1 VRQFSPSKKQTAD
14 FTSQF
19 FFADDALD
27 RIYAIA
33 PYNARGQR
41 TMRNGDDGIFSE
53 TLKDGSTAGSHQ
65 MLAPKPAADVAK
77 LSTGDGVKIAPC
89 ALAPSAATGKSRLY
103 RTCLQQNASKA
114 ICRDCAYNRRMLSVI
129 IPAFN
134 EERTLAQVLDRV
146 LALPLKPQVI
156 VVSDGSTDGTNDIIR
171 DYQNHGGITGIICP
185 VNGGKGAAIMAG
197 LKLATEPFTII
208 QDADL
213 EYSPE
218 QFDLLLDPV
227 RANKAQIVYG
237 SRNLRHPEVREN
249 HFHYIRFWLGGKVV
263 TLVANLLFGAHLTDE
278 PTCYKLFPTHT
289 LREMNLQCRG
299 FDFCPEVTAKAWRMG
314 YRIHEVPIKY
324 DPRDMSEGK
333 KIRAWHGI
341 QAIWVLLKYRLMPEG
356 SLFKTRLG
364 RASKVATSTEKV
376 RLPAPAPVR
385 SPVAVA

>member
-1 VRQFSPSKKQTAD
+1 
-14 FTSQF
+14 
-19 FFADDALD
+19 
-27 RIYAIA
+27 
-33 PYNARGQR
+33 
-41 TMRNGDDGIFSE
+41 
-53 TLKDGSTAGSHQ
+53 
-65 MLAPKPAADVAK
+65 
-77 LSTGDGVKIAPC
+77 
-89 ALAPSAATGKSRLY
+89 
-103 RTCLQQNASKA
+103 
-114 ICRDCAYNRRMLSVI
+114 MLSVI

-171 DYQNHGGITGIICP
+171 QYQSRQQIIGVICP

-197 LKLATEPFTII
+197 LALATEPFTII

-218 QFDLLLDPV
+218 QFELLLDPV
-227 RANKAQIVYG
+227 RAGAAQVVYG

-263 TLVANLLFGAHLTDE
+263 TLAANLLFGAHLTDE
-278 PTCYKLFPTHT
+278 PTCYKLFPTHL
-289 LREMNLQCRG
+289 LRAMNLQCRG

-341 QAIWVLLKYRLMPEG
+341 EAIWVLLKYRLMSEA
-356 SLFKTRLG
+356 SLFKTRL
-364 RASKVATSTEKV
+364 RRTTAPATAREKV
-376 RLPAPAPVR
+376 RLPATPRAHGPI
-385 SPVAVA
+385 AIA

>member
-1 VRQFSPSKKQTAD
+1 
-14 FTSQF
+14 
-19 FFADDALD
+19 
-27 RIYAIA
+27 
-33 PYNARGQR
+33 
-41 TMRNGDDGIFSE
+41 
-53 TLKDGSTAGSHQ
+53 
-65 MLAPKPAADVAK
+65 
-77 LSTGDGVKIAPC
+77 
-89 ALAPSAATGKSRLY
+89 
-103 RTCLQQNASKA
+103 
-114 ICRDCAYNRRMLSVI
+114 MLSVI

-171 DYQNHGGITGIICP
+171 GYQARRGIIGVICP

-197 LKLATEPFTII
+197 LGHATEPFTII

-218 QFDLLLDPV
+218 QFELLLEPV
-227 RANKAQIVYG
+227 RAGTAQVVYG
-237 SRNLRHPEVREN
+237 SRNLRHPHVREN

-278 PTCYKLFPTHT
+278 PTCYKLFPTEL
-289 LREMNLQCRG
+289 LRAMNLQCRG

-324 DPRDMSEGK
+324 DPRDLSEGK

-341 QAIWVLLKYRLMPEG
+341 EAIWVLLKYRLMSEPL
-356 SLFKTRLG
+356 LFKTRLRKARKPLAAKESAIVSALPR
-364 RASKVATSTEKV
+364 RAPEVAI
-376 RLPAPAPVR
+376 A
-385 SPVAVA
+385 